1 MGLQPDGRIV
11 VVGTAVSAGV
21 KVQQY
26 ERVTRSGQL
35 EGFLLA
41 QSPGDCAEVTVQ
53 PWDRL
58 SLQAALGLAAQ
69 LPQRSGATSQVHETP
84 WNARQPRIGCT
95 SLHGA
100 NERKIRRRYR
110 STFPA
115 FHRTPWP
122 H

>member
-53 PWDRL
+53 P
-58 SLQAALGLAAQ
+58 LGRVVIAGS
-69 LPQRSGATSQVHETP
+69 SGAGSAITP
-84 WNARQPRIGCT
+84 TVWGYIA
-95 SLHGA
+95 S
-100 NERKIRRRYR
+100 
-110 STFPA
+110 S
-115 FHRTPWP
+115 
-122 H
+122 